1 MKKILAVLLAVMLL
15 MCSAFLACAL
25 AEAAEPTPRAA
36 PLVDLT
42 GVVVAVVLVIFD
54 FLLAWIARVIIPPIK
69 KWLETHTTEKQRG
82 LLWDAVTSLVEAAE
96 QTILGPGRG
105 KERLE
110 YVVAG
115 LMKRGFTVDLDMIE
129 SAVKTMNDKAKQ
141 AFREAF
147 EPIPGV
153 LTEIKER
160 EADGQERPKKD
171 YCDLDD
177 DGNPVT

>member
-69 KWLETHTTEKQRG
+69 KWVYKIIRS
-82 LLWDAVTSLVEAAE
+82 VTPRFV
-96 QTILGPGRG
+96 Q
-105 KERLE
+105 
-110 YVVAG
+110 
-115 LMKRGFTVDLDMIE
+115 
-129 SAVKTMNDKAKQ
+129 
-141 AFREAF
+141 
-147 EPIPGV
+147 
-153 LTEIKER
+153 
-160 EADGQERPKKD
+160 
-171 YCDLDD
+171 
-177 DGNPVT
+177 